1 MFLRSV
7 MTKWMPK
14 GGLLLL
20 CASVMAQTPAP
31 GTTPPRRPAQVRVDA
46 KAGQRR
52 PAPQVVTIVHRLNG
66 LKMFR
71 LLARSQQQ
79 AQAINS
85 LDSAFNLLDD
95 VHTNVSAGVAMDDG
109 ETIAAWLPEA
119 EVEFG
124 PPAFPPAG
132 FDVKTP
138 GFPGVP
144 SQDFKT
150 NFDPPDVSVIGPD
163 GKQLGAKYVGFDAT
177 TGLSI
182 LKLTSKTLFPP
193 AATKNEL
200 IDVGE
205 NVLLFGPEPVAPAQA
220 LLGNNLYVRMGSV
233 EGRIENVLPA
243 PSGEVAR
250 LRVRAAKL
258 SQANIGGVAV
268 NEQGQTIGII
278 DGLEG
283 NQATLLPAAAIRRA
297 AQRVLEQQA
306 SVPRPWLGVKGE
318 AISTLKLDQIL
329 SQGWAMDRAAD
340 LADKHRGIMLTSI
353 VPNSPAA
360 RADLRAGD
368 VILKVDDKEIQ
379 KAEDFT
385 WWLEQAGPSNFVRF
399 TVARPDRPAEESLN
413 VKLSGS
419 LDPAVDWFSVR
430 NGFVRPKGLSL
441 LQHGIETI
449 ALRPG
454 VATQLGTTA
463 GLLVVYVEPGTPAFD
478 AGLKPGDVI
487 RSIDGKPVAALN
499 VAVPVKTLA
508 TLEVVRKKEKLTIT
522 LAKPAKNE

>member
-1 MFLRSV
+1 MFWRLVLTRLL
-7 MTKWMPK
+7 PK

-31 GTTPPRRPAQVRVDA
+31 TPRRPTQVRVDSR
-46 KAGQRR
+46 AGQRR

-71 LLARSQQQ
+71 LLLRSEQQP
-79 AQAINS
+79 QAING

-119 EVEFG
+119 ELESG
-124 PPAFPPAG
+124 PPA
-132 FDVKTP
+132 T
-138 GFPGVP
+138 
-144 SQDFKT
+144 
-150 NFDPPDVSVIGPD
+150 PDVSVIGPD
-163 GKQLGAKYVGFDAT
+163 GKQLRAKYVGFDAT

-182 LKLTSKTLFPP
+182 LKLDKTLFPP
-193 AATKNEL
+193 ASTKDQL
-200 IDVGE
+200 IDIGE
-205 NVLLFGPEPVAPAQA
+205 NVFLFGPEPAAPAQTFT
-220 LLGNNLYVRMGSV
+220 GNNLYVRMGSV
-233 EGRIENVLPA
+233 EGRIQNVLPA

-250 LRVRAAKL
+250 LKVSAAKL

-268 NEQGQTIGII
+268 NEAGETIGIV

-283 NQATLLPAAAIRRA
+283 NEANILPAASIRRA
-297 AQRVLEQQA
+297 AQRVLERQA

-318 AISTLKLDQIL
+318 AVSALKLDQIL

-340 LADKHRGIMLTSI
+340 LAGKHRGIMLTSI
-353 VPNSPAA
+353 VPDSPAA

-368 VILKVDDKEIQ
+368 VILKVDDQEIQ

-385 WWLEQAGPSNFVRF
+385 WSLEQAGPSNFVRF
-399 TVARPDRPAEESLN
+399 TIARPDRPAEEALK
-413 VKLSGS
+413 VKLSG
-419 LDPAVDWFSVR
+419 LLEPAVNWFSFR
-430 NGFVRPKGLSL
+430 NRFVRPNGLSL
-441 LQHGIETI
+441 LQQGIEAI
-449 ALRPG
+449 ALRPA

-463 GLLVVYVEPGTPAFD
+463 GLLVVYVEPGSPAFE

-487 RSIDGKPVAALN
+487 QSIDGKPVSALN
-499 VAVPVKTLA
+499 PAVPLKKLS
-508 TLEVVRKKEKLTIT
+508 TLEVVRKKQKVVLRIP
-522 LAKPAKNE
+522 APAKRQ

>member
-1 MFLRSV
+1 MFWRPV
-7 MTKWMPK
+7 MTRLLPK

-31 GTTPPRRPAQVRVDA
+31 TPRRPAQVRVDSR
-46 KAGQRR
+46 AGQRR

-71 LLARSQQQ
+71 LLLRSEQQ

-119 EVEFG
+119 EVE
-124 PPAFPPAG
+124 
-132 FDVKTP
+132 
-138 GFPGVP
+138 

-163 GKQLGAKYVGFDAT
+163 GKQLQAKYVGFDAT

-182 LKLTSKTLFPP
+182 LKLDKTLFPP
-193 AATKNEL
+193 ASTKDQL
-200 IDVGE
+200 IDVGA
-205 NVLLFGPEPVAPAQA
+205 NVVLFGPEPVAPAQTFT
-220 LLGNNLYVRMGSV
+220 GNNLYVRIGSV
-233 EGRIENVLPA
+233 EGRIQNVLPA

-250 LRVRAAKL
+250 LKVSAAKL

-268 NEQGQTIGII
+268 NEQGETIGIV

-283 NQATLLPAAAIRRA
+283 NEATILPAASIRRA
-297 AQRVLEQQA
+297 AQRVTEQQA

-318 AISTLKLDQIL
+318 AISALKLDQIL

-340 LADKHRGIMLTSI
+340 LAGKHRGIMLTSI
-353 VPNSPAA
+353 VPDSPAA

-368 VILKVDDKEIQ
+368 VILKVDDREIQ

-385 WWLEQAGPSNFVRF
+385 WSLEQAGPSNFVRF
-399 TVARPDRPAEESLN
+399 TVARPDRPAEEALK

-419 LDPAVDWFSVR
+419 LDPAVNWFSFR
-430 NGFVRPKGLSL
+430 NRFVRPNNSSL
-441 LQHGIETI
+441 LQQGIEAI
-449 ALRPG
+449 ALRPA

-463 GLLVVYVEPGTPAFD
+463 GLLVVYVEPGTPAFES
-478 AGLKPGDVI
+478 GLKPGDVI
-487 RSIDGKPVAALN
+487 QSIDGKPVSALN
-499 VAVPVKTLA
+499 PAVPLKKLSTLA
-508 TLEVVRKKEKLTIT
+508 VVRKKEKLTIT
-522 LAKPAKNE
+522 LAKPDKNE